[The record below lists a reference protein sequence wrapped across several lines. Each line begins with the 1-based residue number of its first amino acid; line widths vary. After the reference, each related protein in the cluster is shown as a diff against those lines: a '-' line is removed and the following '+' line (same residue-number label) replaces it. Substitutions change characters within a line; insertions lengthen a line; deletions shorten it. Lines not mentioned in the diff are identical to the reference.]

1 VLGVGS
7 AGAGGAADGGPPTVS
22 AGLSE
27 RDAWVV
33 VASVKGI
40 GPVGFAALLRSFGS
54 ARAILD
60 AALRPGAV
68 SSLVAGGRNN
78 GRLTF
83 DSAVAGE
90 LLARAADP
98 RPPLAEIE
106 ASGVRVIT
114 LDDADYPERLRAIEI
129 PPPILFVRGSVEALS
144 MQHAVAVVGTRRAT
158 ERGRLVASRIGVS
171 IASTG
176 ACVVSGLAYGIDGA
190 AQDAVAQAGFVTVAV
205 LGSGHDRLYPRAHGR
220 LADRIAAAGGAIVS
234 EFSPLT
240 PPRGDTFPRRNRLIS
255 GLSDATVVVEA
266 GERSGALITAGWALE
281 QGRECFVVPG
291 PLDAPRSA
299 GCLAW
304 LRDMHGQ
311 ARVVAGIP
319 QLIEDLGLLR
329 EVAPKGARARRP
341 SVDAELIELGGTARA
356 IAIELLRGRGTID
369 EIVGATGLPVAT
381 ALGGLTLLEMRGLA
395 TSTYGRYR
403 AAGSLASADPASV
416 PAA

>member
-1 VLGVGS
+1 MLGVGPAGATGV
-7 AGAGGAADGGPPTVS
+7 AGAGPLSAS
-22 AGLSE
+22 AGLGE

-33 VASVKGI
+33 VGSVNGI

-54 ARAILD
+54 ARAILEV
-60 AALRPGAV
+60 ALRPGAV
-68 SSLVAGGRNN
+68 SALVAGGRNN
-78 GRLTF
+78 GRQTF
-83 DSAVAGE
+83 DADVAAE
-90 LLARAADP
+90 LIARAADP
-98 RPPLAEIE
+98 AAPIAEVE
-106 ASGVRVIT
+106 ASGVTVLT
-114 LDDADYPERLRAIEI
+114 LDDPGYPERLRAIEI
-129 PPPILFVRGSVEALS
+129 PPPILFLRGSVQALS
-144 MQHAVAVVGTRRAT
+144 LAHAVAVVGTRRAT
-158 ERGRLVASRIGVS
+158 ERGRLLASRIGVS
-171 IASTG
+171 IAKTG

-190 AQDAVAQAGFVTVAV
+190 AQDAVAQAGLVTVAV
-205 LGSGHDRLYPRAHGR
+205 LGSGHDRLYPRAHAR
-220 LADRIAAAGGAIVS
+220 LADKIVATGGAIVS
-234 EFSPLT
+234 ELSPLT
-240 PPRGDTFPRRNRLIS
+240 PPTGDTFPRRNRLIS

-319 QLIEDLGLLR
+319 QLIEDLGLLGAA
-329 EVAPKGARARRP
+329 VPKGQKARRP
-341 SVDAELIELGGTARA
+341 SVEAQLIELGATARS

-369 EIVGATGLPVAT
+369 EIVGATGLSVAT
-381 ALGGLTLLEMRGLA
+381 ALGGLTLLETRGLA

-403 AAGSLASADPASV
+403 AAGALASADPAQV